1 MKKKP
6 LFLFLFLMVVG
17 MMTIN
22 VESIQAQ
29 ESTVMISFIDEEGYT
44 VDYDLTTLV
53 SLIATS
59 DTLVDDDGWFMREYE
74 SVFPAMRGSHEPAI
88 LVLLPIDDYFYSI
101 CIQQNKRGKLL
112 SFRVLTKD
120 GWLDADMDDLET
132 LQKIMN

>member
-1 MKKKP
+1 
-6 LFLFLFLMVVG
+6 MVVG

-22 VESIQAQ
+22 VEFIHAQ
-29 ESTVMISFIDEEGYT
+29 ESAVMISFVDEEGYT
-44 VDYDLTTLV
+44 VDYDLTTLA

-74 SVFPAMRGSHEPAI
+74 SVFPATRGSHEPAI
-88 LVLLPIDDYFYSI
+88 LVLFPIDDYFYSI

-120 GWLDADMDDLET
+120 GWLDADMNDLET

>member
-6 LFLFLFLMVVG
+6 LFLFLMVVG

-44 VDYDLTTLV
+44 VDYDLTTLA

-74 SVFPAMRGSHEPAI
+74 SVFPATRGSHEPAI
-88 LVLLPIDDYFYSI
+88 LVLLPIDEFYSI

-120 GWLDADMDDLET
+120 GWLDADMNDLET
-132 LQKIMN
+132 LQKIIQ